1 MRKKHCIYKYRNKI
15 KPKGY
20 KTMKII
26 HLNESGTMKFKK
38 APNYYE
44 NTSSHAEALP
54 ESSSL
59 FILSEEGTF
68 ALEIT
73 LHDLSN
79 ILRDNVCVT
88 PVLIDN
94 YQSKLFEELKRI
106 RLTQQTYYMIHRLC
120 IDILIEIRNSQQKI
134 LFPDIS

>member
-1 MRKKHCIYKYRNKI
+1 
-15 KPKGY
+15 
-20 KTMKII
+20 MKII

-44 NTSSHAEALP
+44 NTSSHAETLP

-106 RLTQQTYYMIHRLC
+106 
-120 IDILIEIRNSQQKI
+120 QKRKS
-134 LFPDIS
+134 LR